1 MPFEAKKRIATATE
15 IINLFCK
22 GENVFTRE
30 EKRETMYDECMLYCD
45 CIVLFCIV
53 IYCIVCMLRAMKRY
67 SICGAN

>member
-30 EKRETMYDECMLYCD
+30 VKKGNN
-45 CIVLFCIV
+45 V
-53 IYCIVCMLRAMKRY
+53 
-67 SICGAN
+67 